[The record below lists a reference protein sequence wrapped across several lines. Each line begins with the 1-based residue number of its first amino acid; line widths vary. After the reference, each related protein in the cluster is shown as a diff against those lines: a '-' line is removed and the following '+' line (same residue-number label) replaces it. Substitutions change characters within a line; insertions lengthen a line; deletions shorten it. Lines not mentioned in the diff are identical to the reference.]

1 MQSALI
7 GTWELESSENINE
20 YFKQLGMAAN
30 RRKVAVTIKPTVVIS
45 KSDDDLWCIAIDM
58 KNKGTETVFRVDNEV
73 DSSNELK
80 YVFDIRFYF
89 DSRKRCRSVFHFENA
104 NKLIQKMHFIDTEE
118 NQVIVR
124 EIDSEGNL
132 IELMEMNGV
141 KARRIFKRI

>member
-1 MQSALI
+1 MASELL
-7 GTWELESSENINE
+7 GTWILEQSENINE

-30 RRKVAVTIKPTVVIS
+30 RRKVAVTIKPSVVIS

-58 KNKGTETVFRVDNEV
+58 KSKGTETVFRVGNEV

-89 DSRKRCRSVFHFENA
+89 DSRKRCRSVFHFENP

-118 NQVIVR
+118 SQVIIR
-124 EIDSEGNL
+124 EITTDGNL
-132 IELMEMNGV
+132 LETMEMNGV
-141 KARRIFKRI
+141 QATRLFKRA